1 MGFGLLFIGYF
12 FYLPLSYNGF
22 DLLPDIIGVL
32 IMFSAL
38 RRLSFYCPGN
48 RFFRLAKVI
57 LVPMGALSVG
67 MFGCQAASVSGALSE
82 TLDKWLYT
90 PLTLVYIIAIGVYH
104 AFLLLGVYTLSKSVE
119 LPKLAARAVRVLSLT
134 AVYYLL
140 QLLSSTGLLSRLA
153 DMTSQPNVLL
163 TYANAAVYLVGVIW
177 MLLVWALIYTCYMK
191 ICLEGDEEM
200 PYRDNLYDRIKAY
213 LDSKKPKKK

>member
-119 LPKLAARAVRVLSLT
+119 LPKLAARAVRVLF
-134 AVYYLL
+134 
-140 QLLSSTGLLSRLA
+140 R
-153 DMTSQPNVLL
+153 
-163 TYANAAVYLVGVIW
+163 
-177 MLLVWALIYTCYMK
+177 
-191 ICLEGDEEM
+191 
-200 PYRDNLYDRIKAY
+200 
-213 LDSKKPKKK
+213 PK

>member
-67 MFGCQAASVSGALSE
+67 YVRVSG
-82 TLDKWLYT
+82 
-90 PLTLVYIIAIGVYH
+90 GVG
-104 AFLLLGVYTLSKSVE
+104 LR
-119 LPKLAARAVRVLSLT
+119 RAV
-134 AVYYLL
+134 
-140 QLLSSTGLLSRLA
+140 
-153 DMTSQPNVLL
+153 
-163 TYANAAVYLVGVIW
+163 
-177 MLLVWALIYTCYMK
+177 
-191 ICLEGDEEM
+191 GD
-200 PYRDNLYDRIKAY
+200 A
-213 LDSKKPKKK
+213 

>member
-1 MGFGLLFIGYF
+1 MGFGLLFIGHF

-38 RRLSFYCPGN
+38 RRLTFYCPDN
-48 RFFRLAKVI
+48 RYFRAAKFLMI
-57 LVPMGALSVG
+57 PLGALSVG
-67 MFGCQAASVSGALSE
+67 MFGGQAASVSGVLGESLE
-82 TLDKWLYT
+82 KWLYE
-90 PLTLVYIIAIGVYH
+90 PLTVVYIIAIGIYH
-104 AFLLLGVYTLSKSVE
+104 AFLLCGIYSLSKSVE
-119 LPKLAARAVRVLSLT
+119 LPKLAARAARVLSLT

-140 QLLSSTGLLSRLA
+140 QLLSSTGLLSKLA

>member
-90 PLTLVYIIAIGVYH
+90 PLTLVYIIAIGV
-104 AFLLLGVYTLSKSVE
+104 
-119 LPKLAARAVRVLSLT
+119 
-134 AVYYLL
+134 
-140 QLLSSTGLLSRLA
+140 
-153 DMTSQPNVLL
+153 
-163 TYANAAVYLVGVIW
+163 
-177 MLLVWALIYTCYMK
+177 
-191 ICLEGDEEM
+191 
-200 PYRDNLYDRIKAY
+200 
-213 LDSKKPKKK
+213 